1 MPINLTYYLKSRQIK
16 EIYNGTN
23 QSQAMNNL
31 KLKGF
36 FFFIKNSL
44 LRLTELTRQKI
55 PKIKNL

>member
-23 QSQAMNNL
+23 QSQATNNL

-36 FFFIKNSL
+36 FFLLKTLYLDSQNSPDKKYL
-44 LRLTELTRQKI
+44 K
-55 PKIKNL
+55 